1 MNKKM
6 PLIQTTW
13 KAQAIS
19 FLLLAAA
26 VFSTIAET
34 PRRQLAA
41 RKSRRGFARTSDARK
56 KQSSFTPI
64 PSLLLPQSRV

>member
-26 VFSTIAET
+26 VFSPAAET
-34 PRRQLAA
+34 PAYL
-41 RKSRRGFARTSDARK
+41 DA
-56 KQSSFTPI
+56 S
-64 PSLLLPQSRV
+64 